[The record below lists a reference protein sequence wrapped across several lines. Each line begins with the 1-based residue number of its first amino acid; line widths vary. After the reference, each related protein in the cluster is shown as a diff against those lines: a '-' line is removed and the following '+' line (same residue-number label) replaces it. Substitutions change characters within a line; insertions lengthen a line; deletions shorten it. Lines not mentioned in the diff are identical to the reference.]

1 MSRIHK
7 HKGFGENLQEIAWDR
22 RIKWTL
28 VISFIVYVYAL
39 TFCIC
44 MNDDLQKLL
53 LNLLKYD
60 PSENETQE
68 LVRTEGISQNDRVK
82 INIWTVGKDG
92 NQKEFNF
99 DETDLQGEVI
109 INNDRFPAR
118 IHLKTIDD

>member
-1 MSRIHK
+1 
-7 HKGFGENLQEIAWDR
+7 
-22 RIKWTL
+22 
-28 VISFIVYVYAL
+28 
-39 TFCIC
+39 